1 MTRRLALAATLL
13 LAAIGC
19 ASVARPAGP
28 VLSPAAT
35 MREAGMVA
43 IRTVVPDIDQDI
55 RYFGS
60 DNFVGT
66 RVDGYLAPHC
76 WLKREAAEALARVER
91 RLRESHQRLRIFDCY
106 RPTRAVAHFM
116 RWANDPADLAT
127 KARHYPDFDK
137 PQLLDGYIAPVSGHS
152 RGATVDL
159 TLLQCDAD
167 DAACRAVDMGT
178 DFDFFGTRANTDS
191 AEVTALQ
198 RRNRDRLRAAMAAEG
213 FRNYLMEWWHFT
225 LQLEPTPGL
234 LYDIPVD
241 APEPTKPDAATGP

>member
-1 MTRRLALAATLL
+1 
-13 LAAIGC
+13 
-19 ASVARPAGP
+19 
-28 VLSPAAT
+28 
-35 MREAGMVA
+35 
-43 IRTVVPDIDQDI
+43 
-55 RYFGS
+55 
-60 DNFVGT
+60 
-66 RVDGYLAPHC
+66 
-76 WLKREAAEALARVER
+76 
-91 RLRESHQRLRIFDCY
+91 
-106 RPTRAVAHFM
+106 M

-213 FRNYLMEWWHFT
+213 FRNYPMEWWHFT